1 MYMGDSYVGTLPQ
14 NPTPLYKA
22 NIMVTRYDQK
32 TKDEVVTFIVDYNAK
47 NGRGGQS
54 AAAKKW
60 QLNPITIKS
69 WMVKAG
75 VATPGK
81 TARKKVRNRV
91 ADSASG
97 ALKRMMVIQ
106 EKIDDLLGEYEE
118 LKAQL

>member
-1 MYMGDSYVGTLPQ
+1 MGDPYVGTLPQ

>member
-1 MYMGDSYVGTLPQ
+1 MYMGDLYVGTLPQ

-81 TARKKVRNRV
+81 TARKK
-91 ADSASG
+91 
-97 ALKRMMVIQ
+97 
-106 EKIDDLLGEYEE
+106 
-118 LKAQL
+118 